1 MLLRTQTKM
10 FPPRPR
16 AAATATC
23 SCHRPK
29 GKEHHRNMLRSHRFH
44 AIALTAL
51 FAVGGTLGAF
61 AQEPTPD
68 VTPAAT
74 PAPSPTPIPT
84 PAPTVAP
91 LATPEVTPT
100 PTPAP
105 TATPTE
111 AEQRV
116 TFAKGFLKRLEES
129 NEATKS
135 LRAKFTQLR
144 IDESF
149 LDEVK
154 SEGQFVYQSPAQ
166 FRADY
171 AGEKGRIASSTVYIL
186 EDKMYNY
193 VPEQNQVDVV
203 ELPKGDSMAVHQM
216 LLGFGVKVERITQ
229 FFDVSRSAD
238 EVPKEKTRIEFKS
251 RNRQR
256 TLNYSKITIT
266 FDNATLQ
273 PEVLVL
279 EDSESQTTISLSSVE
294 VNPPLDEKLFEL
306 KFPKDVDIVEHGGS
320 TPGLSGD
327 DL

>member
-1 MLLRTQTKM
+1 
-10 FPPRPR
+10 
-16 AAATATC
+16 
-23 SCHRPK
+23 
-29 GKEHHRNMLRSHRFH
+29 MLRSHRFH
-44 AIALTAL
+44 AFALTAL
-51 FAVGGTLGAF
+51 FALGCGLSAN
-61 AQEPTPD
+61 AQD
-68 VTPAAT
+68 STPAAEAT
-74 PAPSPTPIPT
+74 PAASPSPT
-84 PAPTVAP
+84 PAPTIAP
-91 LATPEVTPT
+91 LGTPEATPT

-116 TFAKGFLKRLEES
+116 NFAMGFLRRLEES
-129 NEATKS
+129 NASTQS

-144 IDESF
+144 VDESF
-149 LDEVK
+149 LDEVR
-154 SEGQFVYQSPAQ
+154 SLGEFVYQSPAQ

-171 AGEKGRIASSTVYIL
+171 AGESGRIASSTVYIID
-186 EDKMYNY
+186 DKMYNY

-238 EVPKEKTRIEFKS
+238 ELPKEKTRIEFKS

-279 EDSESQTTISLSSVE
+279 EDSESQTTISLSNVE
-294 VNPPLDEKLFEL
+294 VNPPLDAKLFEL
-306 KFPKDVDIVEHGGS
+306 KFPKDVDIVEHGAS

>member
-1 MLLRTQTKM
+1 
-10 FPPRPR
+10 
-16 AAATATC
+16 
-23 SCHRPK
+23 
-29 GKEHHRNMLRSHRFH
+29 MLRSHRFH
-44 AIALTAL
+44 AFAITACIAI
-51 FAVGGTLGAF
+51 GGLSGAP
-61 AQEPTPD
+61 AQEPTPE
-68 VTPAAT
+68 AT
-74 PAPSPTPIPT
+74 PTPTATPSPTPT

-91 LATPEVTPT
+91 LGTPEVTPT

-111 AEQRV
+111 AEQRAAY
-116 TFAKGFLKRLEES
+116 AKGFLKRLEES
-129 NEATKS
+129 NASTTS

-144 IDESF
+144 VDESF
-149 LDEVK
+149 LDEVR
-154 SEGQFVYQSPAQ
+154 SLGEFVYQSPAQ

-216 LLGFGVKVERITQ
+216 LLGFGVKVERIAQ
-229 FFDVSRSAD
+229 FFDVSHSAD
-238 EVPKEKTRIEFKS
+238 EVPKDKTRIEFRSK
-251 RNRQR
+251 NRQR

-294 VNPPLDEKLFEL
+294 VNPPLDQKLFEL